1 MSPLRQGKF
10 KEVLYF
16 YRFRIDCSLVF
27 PAATFQPI
35 EPRRSSSLSKNSRD
49 TRKQLNLILFCDINL
64 LKTLYDYQRAS
75 SITEVSK
82 CLWLVPVTESVP
94 LCNLQGG
101 LLRFISLMCNT
112 RYSVKDMIK
121 VQCFLNKGFLA
132 TPFSAMMDESHDDY
146 QKMLIRLRKEKGS
159 DGPQAATVMDR
170 VLAENADQPM
180 IYTSTIR
187 HANEIVAKSPLPE
200 KSTKIPEAKKTSV
213 FFDARV
219 GDNSYGVTYLGARGK
234 GPVLM
239 EKVVKHKPTDRPLNN
254 FYVGNLAA
262 YEFLFFPSIMRE
274 KLRSMATAQPV
285 GKNKLESTQESAW
298 RSGRLN
304 EGTLP
309 RRSPENKEDILNWEG
324 DKDEEALDMPNTVT
338 LTFMHIHTTIHCRE
352 DLVFAKKTS
361 VLIGGHKG
369 KKGSTVRTDF
379 NHHGTYKRASPA
391 TSAKGTFVFMNW
403 EAPKKHFVKTTD
415 SYGLGFRPKQGA
427 KPRVP
432 RYDPTSPSRANK
444 KGSLMD
450 AYRSPGPL

>member
-1 MSPLRQGKF
+1 LGKRGLRQTI
-10 KEVLYF
+10 V
-16 YRFRIDCSLVF
+16 
-27 PAATFQPI
+27 
-35 EPRRSSSLSKNSRD
+35 
-49 TRKQLNLILFCDINL
+49 
-64 LKTLYDYQRAS
+64 
-75 SITEVSK
+75 
-82 CLWLVPVTESVP
+82 
-94 LCNLQGG
+94 
-101 LLRFISLMCNT
+101 
-112 RYSVKDMIK
+112 
-121 VQCFLNKGFLA
+121 
-132 TPFSAMMDESHDDY
+132 AMMDESHDDY

-234 GPVLM
+234 GPVRM

-254 FYVGNLAA
+254 FYV
-262 YEFLFFPSIMRE
+262 
-274 KLRSMATAQPV
+274 V

-324 DKDEEALDMPNTVT
+324 DKDEQ
-338 LTFMHIHTTIHCRE
+338 FKTTTMDYRHHKGNHKRE